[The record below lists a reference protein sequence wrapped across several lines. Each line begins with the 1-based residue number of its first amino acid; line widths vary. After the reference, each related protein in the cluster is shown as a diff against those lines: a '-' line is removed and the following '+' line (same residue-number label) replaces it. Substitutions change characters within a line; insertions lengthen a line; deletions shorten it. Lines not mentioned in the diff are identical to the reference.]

1 MNIHKECL
9 EGNLANVED
18 LLKQGTDLEALDTV
32 DDDLMTPLLA
42 AVNGNHPAVVMCL
55 LKAGADPNNAPSR
68 LFSDC
73 PLIHACDN
81 GYKDIAIMLMA
92 AGADVNQEGDD
103 EGINGHGDKG
113 SALLYALQSEHTE
126 VAEFLLAAGADKTH
140 HDNEGVTPLWLAA
153 MTGNLKILKIL
164 LADPDVNVNV
174 KPNMQPSALKIACE
188 MGAYETAHELARDP
202 RIDQNGNGYREY
214 TRIRERKRKR
224 RERRMVDQLARQ
236 RLPPGLSRQHIKP
249 NIGHL
254 QDKTTLKF

>member
-18 LLKQGTDLEALDTV
+18 LLKKGTDIEALDTV
-32 DDDLMTPLLA
+32 DDHLLTPLLA

-55 LKAGADPNNAPSR
+55 LKAGADPDNAPSR
-68 LFSDC
+68 YFSDC
-73 PLIHACDN
+73 PLIHACDH

-103 EGINGHGDKG
+103 EGTHGYGDEG

-140 HDNEGVTPLWLAA
+140 HDDDGVTPLWLAA
-153 MTGNLKILKIL
+153 MTGNIKILKIL

-174 KPNMQPSALKIACE
+174 QPNMQPSALEIACE
-188 MGAYETAHELARDP
+188 MGAYETAHALARDP

-214 TRIRERKRKR
+214 KTLRSINRKIKKSSFAETWRGNFWYDNDCSKRKN
-224 RERRMVDQLARQ
+224 D
-236 RLPPGLSRQHIKP
+236 LSGRYKCSRFSFI
-249 NIGHL
+249 
-254 QDKTTLKF
+254 